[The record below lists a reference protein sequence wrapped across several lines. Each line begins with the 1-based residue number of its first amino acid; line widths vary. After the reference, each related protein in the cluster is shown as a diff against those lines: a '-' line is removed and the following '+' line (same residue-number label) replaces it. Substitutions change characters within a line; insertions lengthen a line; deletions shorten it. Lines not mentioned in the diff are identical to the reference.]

1 MFIPRA
7 FFLVVL
13 ALGFSAQALSQC
25 SGSMAVTNP
34 AEHATVNSHFQI
46 DAAASSSCSITTL
59 HVYID
64 DKLQFAQYGQAVLS
78 GKFNAGIGTHQIV
91 VQAWASDGKVFN
103 KTVHVSVN
111 KEVTSTCL
119 PAFDPNVNVCAPM
132 NLSETKGMVLV
143 HAAARSSISPV
154 VLLQAFAGGTLKA
167 ASYNDNAL
175 EMEAALTLPRGLQ
188 NLNVVARS
196 SNGSEFHNEA
206 NVQVVS
212 AAANCQPP
220 FISNIVPTP
229 GDAPAFPVF
238 LAAADAAACS
248 VTSFQ
253 VYVDDRLFYSQS
265 NQKIFEGRLTLE
277 PGTHNV
283 VLQAW
288 NNQGVVS
295 KKTVKINVFG
305 LQEPTCLPAP
315 GVGICVGLAGPVEN
329 NGYAMIFA
337 AEPGAPAVVASPF
350 TALRIYV
357 DNVSRATFYNFTAQE
372 GITALHM
379 SRGTHKVKAVGWTQ
393 QGSVVTDTTL
403 VIVP

>member
-1 MFIPRA
+1 MFIPRV
-7 FFLVVL
+7 FFLVVI
-13 ALGFSAQALSQC
+13 ALGFSTPVLSQC

-34 AEHATVNSHFQI
+34 TEHTTVSSHFQI
-46 DAAASSSCSITTL
+46 DAAASSSCSITAL

-64 DKLQFAQYGQAVLS
+64 NKLQFAQYGQAVLS

-111 KEVTSTCL
+111 KEVTPTCV
-119 PAFDPNVNVCAPM
+119 PAFDPNVNVCAPV
-132 NLSETKGMVLV
+132 NLAETKGAVLV

-154 VLLQAFAGGTLKA
+154 VSLQAFAGGTLKA
-167 ASYNDNAL
+167 VSYNNNAA
-175 EMEAALTLPRGLQ
+175 EMEVALTLPRGIQ
-188 NLNVVARS
+188 NLNLVAHS

-229 GDAPAFPVF
+229 GDAPAFPPF

-248 VTSFQ
+248 ITTFQ

-265 NQKIFEGRLTLE
+265 NQKLFEGRLSLQ

-288 NNQGVVS
+288 NSQGAVS
-295 KKTVKINVFG
+295 KKAIKINVFD
-305 LQEPTCLPAP
+305 LQEPSCLPSP
-315 GVGICVGLAGPVEN
+315 GVGICVGLAGPVER
-329 NGYAMIFA
+329 NGYAPIFA
-337 AEPGAPAVVASPF
+337 GAPGAPAAAVPF
-350 TALRIYV
+350 TAFRIYV
-357 DNVSRATFYNFTAQE
+357 DSVSRATFYDFAAQE
-372 GITALHM
+372 GITTLKM
-379 SRGTHKVKAVGWTQ
+379 TRGTHQVKAVGWTQ
-393 QGSVVTDTTL
+393 KGAVVTNATT
-403 VIVP
+403 VTVP

>member
-1 MFIPRA
+1 MFIPRY

-13 ALGFSAQALSQC
+13 ALGFSTQALSQC
-25 SGSMAVTNP
+25 SGSMAITNP
-34 AEHATVNSHFQI
+34 TEHATVNSHFQI
-46 DAAASSSCSITTL
+46 SAAASSSCSITTL

-91 VQAWASDGKVFN
+91 VQAWASDGKVFS

-111 KEVTSTCL
+111 KEVTSSCL
-119 PAFDPNVNVCAPM
+119 PAFDPNVNVCAPV
-132 NLSETKGMVLV
+132 NLSETKGTVLV

-167 ASYNDNAL
+167 ASYNDNAS
-175 EMEAALTLPRGLQ
+175 EMEAALTLPRGIQ
-188 NLNVVARS
+188 NLNLVARS

-206 NVQVVS
+206 NVQIVS
-212 AAANCQPP
+212 TAANCQPP

-229 GDAPAFPVF
+229 GDAPEFPPF

-248 VTSFQ
+248 ITTFQ
-253 VYVDDRLFYSQS
+253 VYVDGRLFYSQS

-288 NNQGVVS
+288 NNQGAVS
-295 KKTVKINVFG
+295 KKSIKINVFG

-315 GVGICVGLAGPVEN
+315 GVGICVGLAGQVEN

-337 AEPGAPAVVASPF
+337 AQPGAPAVAASPF

-357 DNVSRATFYNFTAQE
+357 DSVSRATFYNFTAQE

-379 SRGTHKVKAVGWTQ
+379 TRGTHNVKAVGWTQ
-393 QGSVVTDTTL
+393 QGSVVSDTTL
-403 VIVP
+403 ITVP